1 MVVAAEREA
10 LQRVGVAARQLRLE
24 ADAVVEQHAGRGR
37 HDHRARRDGPARG
50 ADLDIGASGKIDRL
64 DRIRELHR
72 QALREIGDQCAK
84 TLAAELIDVAL
95 GGLCEIRG
103 RDVGEVLGAAER
115 AEHELD
121 RRLPVG
127 EVLRQRRSAGDV
139 GAAATGL
146 DDGAVRPHHRGEVV
160 LHLDFAGV
168 AAADAELLGRR
179 CRIDV
184 EPGARDERR
193 DRVELGR
200 MDPVRPAV
208 IGHAERRRV
217 GEAAAADAVGR
228 FQHDEPRLGGG
239 DAARG
244 GDAGG
249 AGADDDDFRIGTG
262 RTPGRSGRTGGGG
275 GGRCNEPSAAELRHE
290 SLMG

>member
-1 MVVAAEREA
+1 MVVAAEGQA

-37 HDHRARRDGPARG
+37 HDHRARRDGAARG
-50 ADLDIGASGKIDRL
+50 ADLDIGAAGEVDRL
-64 DRIRELHR
+64 DRVRELHR
-72 QALREIGDQCAK
+72 QPLREIGDQRAK
-84 TLAAELIDVAL
+84 ALPAELIDVAL
-95 GGLCEIRG
+95 GGLCEIG
-103 RDVGEVLGAAER
+103 SRDVREVLGAAER

-127 EVLRQRRSAGDV
+127 EVLRQGCLAGNV
-139 GAAATGL
+139 GAAAAGL
-146 DDGAVRPHHRGEVV
+146 EDGAVRAHHGGEVV

-179 CRIDV
+179 RRIDV

-193 DRVELGR
+193 DRIEFGR
-200 MDPVRPAV
+200 VDPVGTAV

-228 FQHDEPRLGGG
+228 LEHDEPRLGGG
-239 DAARG
+239 DAARS

-249 AGADDDDFRIGTG
+249 AGADDDDFRIRTG
-262 RTPGRSGRTGGGG
+262 RAPGRSGRTGGGG
-275 GGRCNEPSAAELRHE
+275 GGRCNEPSAAELRHDR
-290 SLMG
+290 